1 MKRLFSVLVLSL
13 LAAGQCL
20 AAVTNDRFYHL
31 GEQDLPPAAAL
42 LPGDDPTVDSGMDM
56 ADASKVGLTFYYGQ
70 LGFGG
75 AVPLGLVPYSTFAM
89 EFTNIDSRYIAPVA
103 LGGIS
108 ENFGMEAY
116 IQVSAGVTE
125 GRVFYNGGD
134 GFPLEPLV
142 RGYGLGVHGGLYS
155 AFLPGSLCPGSICQT
170 PIAVVPGTPVEMA
183 LVNSGGTQFD
193 VYVQRMLVLSV
204 PVPAVVLPAAGDV
217 LAMGNFGGN
226 QSPPNFA
233 GVLDEARVFE
243 FGPGEFDPLTDLG
256 AAAAGVGFGAV
267 PGQAK
272 CHGQGVSTLAKQ
284 FGGLPSAASGL
295 GFPSVPA
302 LHNAIRMFCQGQ

>member
-1 MKRLFSVLVLSL
+1 
-13 LAAGQCL
+13 
-20 AAVTNDRFYHL
+20 
-31 GEQDLPPAAAL
+31 
-42 LPGDDPTVDSGMDM
+42 
-56 ADASKVGLTFYYGQ
+56 
-70 LGFGG
+70 
-75 AVPLGLVPYSTFAM
+75 
-89 EFTNIDSRYIAPVA
+89 
-103 LGGIS
+103 
-108 ENFGMEAY
+108 
-116 IQVSAGVTE
+116 
-125 GRVFYNGGD
+125 
-134 GFPLEPLV
+134 
-142 RGYGLGVHGGLYS
+142 
-155 AFLPGSLCPGSICQT
+155 
-170 PIAVVPGTPVEMA
+170 MA

-217 LAMGNFGGN
+217 LAMGNFDGN

-272 CHGQGVSTLAKQ
+272 CHGQGVSTLANQ
-284 FGGLPSAASGL
+284 FGGLPSAASRL